1 MTIILQITPQP
12 LYSNALIMFRANQ
25 KELFLL
31 KNLGSLQILRDTLKL
46 KEFRIVGKRGASAA
60 DFDYNDFRL
69 WMSSDMEMN
78 PLPNLTDLNRSN
90 WEVIGEVKAAGTSKY
105 IRGYQYSDSDRIF
118 AELIFYRLKMIDHDG
133 SLTYSEIRSIAG
145 ELVGERLVYP
155 NPATDHLKFDLA
167 PEQLVELKIFNVA
180 RIEHPVRTQVGDQG
194 SILDV
199 SQLREGIYILRVTTK
214 SKAIHMLRFI
224 IRR

>member
-1 MTIILQITPQP
+1 
-12 LYSNALIMFRANQ
+12 MFRANQ

-90 WEVIGEVKAAGTSKY
+90 WEVIGEVKAAGNSNQV
-105 IRGYQYSDSDRIF
+105 RGYQFSDSDRIF
-118 AELIFYRLKMIDHDG
+118 AELIFYRHKMIDHDG
-133 SLTYSEIRSIAG
+133 SFTYGEIRNIGG
-145 ELVGERLVYP
+145 ELGGERLFYP
-155 NPATDHLKFDLA
+155 NLATNHLKFDLVTD
-167 PEQLVELKIFNVA
+167 QLEGLKVFNVTG
-180 RIEHPVRTQVGDQG
+180 IEHPMGILVGNQG

-199 SQLREGIYILRVTTK
+199 SYLREGIYILRAKTK
-214 SKAIHMLRFI
+214 SKAIHTFRFFI
-224 IRR
+224 SR